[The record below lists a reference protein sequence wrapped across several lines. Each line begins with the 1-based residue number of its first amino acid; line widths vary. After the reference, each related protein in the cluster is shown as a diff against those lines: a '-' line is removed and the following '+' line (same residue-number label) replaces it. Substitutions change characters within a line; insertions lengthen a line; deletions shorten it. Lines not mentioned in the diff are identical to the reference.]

1 MKRLHIEETLTMTT
15 TEATAEVF
23 WTAFRALNKKEKE
36 AVMEKLLKQ
45 KEFREDLIDIAIIER
60 RQKEPSRS
68 LDDYLAER
76 RKKRR

>member
-1 MKRLHIEETLTMTT
+1 VTT

-36 AVMEKLLKQ
+36 AVMEKLLKR
-45 KEFREDLIDIAIIER
+45 KEFREDLIDTAIIER
-60 RQKEPSRS
+60 RRKEPSRS